1 MDEKFVKS
9 DVLTKKMA
17 RVGCTRAKKA
27 TTFYSGSLCVT
38 LLHRPQVQHQG
49 QRTRPP

>member
-17 RVGCTRAKKA
+17 RVGCTRAKKG
-27 TTFYSGSLCVT
+27 YH
-38 LLHRPQVQHQG
+38 LLQW
-49 QRTRPP
+49 